1 MKAFFTVTEDSLS
14 RRMGIFKLTFTLYIM
29 CKFINGKGEEKN
41 CQQSFTIF
49 SIDVTG
55 NASVFVFVCFFVF
68 LSCCHT
74 HVNKNHNTAGM
85 VRVRQLGWPL
95 TSG

>member
-14 RRMGIFKLTFTLYIM
+14 RRMGIFKLTFTLYII

-55 NASVFVFVCFFVF
+55 DAGVFVFVWFFF
-68 LSCCHT
+68 KLLSYPCQQEPQYCRHG
-74 HVNKNHNTAGM
+74 K
-85 VRVRQLGWPL
+85 
-95 TSG
+95 S

>member
-14 RRMGIFKLTFTLYIM
+14 RRMGIFKLTVTLYIM

-55 NASVFVFVCFFVF
+55 KVCLFV
-68 LSCCHT
+68 CHT
-74 HVNKNHNTAGM
+74 HVNKNHNTVGM
-85 VRVRQLGWPL
+85 VRVRQLGWPDFRVNL
-95 TSG
+95 QLSLCR

>member
-55 NASVFVFVCFFVF
+55 DAGVFVWFFF
-68 LSCCHT
+68 KLLSYPCQQEPQYCRHG
-74 HVNKNHNTAGM
+74 K
-85 VRVRQLGWPL
+85 
-95 TSG
+95 S

>member
-1 MKAFFTVTEDSLS
+1 
-14 RRMGIFKLTFTLYIM
+14 MGIFKLRFTLYIM

-55 NASVFVFVCFFVF
+55 NAGVFVFVFFVF
-68 LSCCHT
+68 LVVVIPMST
-74 HVNKNHNTAGM
+74 RTTILQA
-85 VRVRQLGWPL
+85 W
-95 TSG
+95 

>member
-14 RRMGIFKLTFTLYIM
+14 RRMGIFKS
-29 CKFINGKGEEKN
+29 INGKGEEKN

-55 NASVFVFVCFFVF
+55 NASVFVFVFFF
-68 LSCCHT
+68 FKLLSYPCQQEPQYCRHG
-74 HVNKNHNTAGM
+74 K
-85 VRVRQLGWPL
+85 
-95 TSG
+95 S

>member
-1 MKAFFTVTEDSLS
+1 MKAFFTVAEDSLS
-14 RRMGIFKLTFTLYIM
+14 RRMGIFKLTFTLYVM

-55 NASVFVFVCFFVF
+55 NASVFVFVC
-68 LSCCHT
+68 LSYPCQQEPQYCRRG
-74 HVNKNHNTAGM
+74 K
-85 VRVRQLGWPL
+85 
-95 TSG
+95 S

>member
-49 SIDVTG
+49 SIDVTHYITG
-55 NASVFVFVCFFVF
+55 DAGVFVWVFFKL
-68 LSCCHT
+68 LSYPCQQETQYCWHG
-74 HVNKNHNTAGM
+74 K
-85 VRVRQLGWPL
+85 
-95 TSG
+95 S

>member
-14 RRMGIFKLTFTLYIM
+14 RRMGIFKLRFTLYIM
-29 CKFINGKGEEKN
+29 CKFINGKGEEN

-55 NASVFVFVCFFVF
+55 NAGVFVLFFFF
-68 LSCCHT
+68 LVVVIPMST
-74 HVNKNHNTAGM
+74 RTTILQA
-85 VRVRQLGWPL
+85 W
-95 TSG
+95 

>member
-55 NASVFVFVCFFVF
+55 NAGVFVFVFFF
-68 LSCCHT
+68 FFKLLSYPCQQEPQYCRHG
-74 HVNKNHNTAGM
+74 K
-85 VRVRQLGWPL
+85 
-95 TSG
+95 S

>member
-14 RRMGIFKLTFTLYIM
+14 RRMGNFKLTFTLYIM

-55 NASVFVFVCFFVF
+55 NASVFVFVCSV
-68 LSCCHT
+68 LHGVVGRKDKRT
-74 HVNKNHNTAGM
+74 NNRTMLKKTMHLQIIRG
-85 VRVRQLGWPL
+85 Q
-95 TSG
+95 

>member
-55 NASVFVFVCFFVF
+55 NASVFVFFCFCFFKL
-68 LSCCHT
+68 LSYPCQQEPQYCRHG
-74 HVNKNHNTAGM
+74 K
-85 VRVRQLGWPL
+85 
-95 TSG
+95 S

>member
-29 CKFINGKGEEKN
+29 CKSINGKGEEKN

-55 NASVFVFVCFFVF
+55 NASVFVFVFFCFFKL
-68 LSCCHT
+68 LSYPCQQEPQYCRHG
-74 HVNKNHNTAGM
+74 K
-85 VRVRQLGWPL
+85 
-95 TSG
+95 S

>member
-29 CKFINGKGEEKN
+29 CKFINGKGEEKELPAKFYKALMLLVMEV
-41 CQQSFTIF
+41 CLCL
-49 SIDVTG
+49 
-55 NASVFVFVCFFVF
+55 FVFFF

>member
-1 MKAFFTVTEDSLS
+1 MKAFFTVTEDSSS
-14 RRMGIFKLTFTLYIM
+14 RRMGIFKLTFTLHIM

-55 NASVFVFVCFFVF
+55 NASVCVCLVFFKVVVIPMSTRTTILQAWQEFRVNLQ
-68 LSCCHT
+68 LSLC
-74 HVNKNHNTAGM
+74 
-85 VRVRQLGWPL
+85 R
-95 TSG
+95 

>member
-14 RRMGIFKLTFTLYIM
+14 RRMGIFKLRFTLYIM

-49 SIDVTG
+49 SIDAYIFIHLFMMLLVMQ
-55 NASVFVFVCFFVF
+55 VCLFVCFFKL
-68 LSCCHT
+68 LSYPCQQEPQYCRHG
-74 HVNKNHNTAGM
+74 K
-85 VRVRQLGWPL
+85 
-95 TSG
+95 S